1 MGYGEHL
8 LHLSCITAGSRQC
21 DSLLGTVLCRMVLQ
35 TTARLCLLPTRRL
48 AAMVASV
55 KDLTGTFLFVTDWIV
70 ICINKVQNLLNVIDV
85 SSYFYAS
92 LNKMDFL
99 LLCHA
104 ADHRWVF
111 LFSIF
116 CSSEM
121 IFLPLLIISTYCFSW
136 AAFGEVRTCCRYA
149 CGREMQAGLLCPVLA
164 LPYFCKFHLGT
175 EMEVFISE
183 IIYVVAHMFWTQL
196 DLMRFPERRKGEQ
209 LFQEHTS
216 FPIPHHPTIH
226 TYAFCLHYNFYP
238 SLKLSISIWINV
250 FLQVSY
256 IRGSILLPSR
266 QAVPGIILSLN
277 ILWAVQV
284 ILQLFSSAN
293 LDSSHDVSRF
303 EGYPLQWINISYAIT
318 TVPMVERNLSYLKL
332 SFKTSQK

>member
-1 MGYGEHL
+1 MPCCRPQVSFLIFNFLQLRNDFSPSSRNQHIL
-8 LHLSCITAGSRQC
+8 LFLSCLWRGQDLLQICLWSR
-21 DSLLGTVLCRMVLQ
+21 DASRAPLSSPGTPILLQIPSRNWNG
-35 TTARLCLLPTRRL
+35 
-48 AAMVASV
+48 
-55 KDLTGTFLFVTDWIV
+55 GI
-70 ICINKVQNLLNVIDV
+70 
-85 SSYFYAS
+85 YF
-92 LNKMDFL
+92 
-99 LLCHA
+99 
-104 ADHRWVF
+104 
-111 LFSIF
+111 
-116 CSSEM
+116 
-121 IFLPLLIISTYCFSW
+121 
-136 AAFGEVRTCCRYA
+136 
-149 CGREMQAGLLCPVLA
+149 
-164 LPYFCKFHLGT
+164 
-175 EMEVFISE
+175 